1 MKDILFYLGIIL
13 FVSQTIVTSIFDN
26 FLSNLLV
33 SNLLL
38 LIPFILVIASYR
50 IKGEYLKLPFLSE
63 NNKTIE
69 KVGYFIIVGAVIMMS
84 SVFFE
89 FILISKTIINIT
101 LVLGLMLTFF
111 AKREQV
117 KLKIQNN
124 EYKNL

>member
-1 MKDILFYLGIIL
+1 MKDILFYLGFIL
-13 FVSQTIVTSIFDN
+13 FACQTIVTSIFDN
-26 FLSNLLV
+26 FLSNPPV
-33 SNLLL
+33 SYLLL

-111 AKREQV
+111 AKREQF

>member
-84 SVFFE
+84 SVFF
-89 FILISKTIINIT
+89 
-101 LVLGLMLTFF
+101 
-111 AKREQV
+111 
-117 KLKIQNN
+117 
-124 EYKNL
+124 

>member
-1 MKDILFYLGIIL
+1 MKDILYYLGIIL
-13 FVSQTIVTSIFDN
+13 FVCQTIATNIFDD
-26 FLSNLLV
+26 FLSGQLI

-38 LIPFILVIASYR
+38 LIPVILVIASYG
-50 IKGEYLKLPFLSE
+50 IKGKYLKLPFLSE

-69 KVGYFIIVGAVIMMS
+69 KIGYFIIVGAVIMLS

-111 AKREQV
+111 AKREQA
-117 KLKIQNN
+117 KLKIPNN
-124 EYKNL
+124 EH